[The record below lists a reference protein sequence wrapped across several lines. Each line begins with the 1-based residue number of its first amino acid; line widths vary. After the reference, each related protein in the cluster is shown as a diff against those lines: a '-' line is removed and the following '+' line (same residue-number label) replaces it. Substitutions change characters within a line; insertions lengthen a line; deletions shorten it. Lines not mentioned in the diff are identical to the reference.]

1 MKFNDLKCKLISNI
15 RNDLHRYTY
24 KWYTYIGKKNKRFHL
39 EGKKRKMFI
48 PSFDHIIAKIKEIK
62 V

>member
-15 RNDLHRYTY
+15 RNDLYKYTY
-24 KWYTYIGKKNKRFHL
+24 KDIGKKNKRFHL

-48 PSFDHIIAKIKEIK
+48 PSFDHIIAKIKKIK